1 MYLSELTALP
11 GVSGNENAVR
21 AYIKKR
27 MEPLCDRIEI
37 DSMGNMM
44 CFKKG
49 TGNTGKTLMLC
60 AHMDEVGLIV
70 SRITE
75 EGFLKFKTVGGI
87 DPRVLVSKR
96 VLIGEEGLPGVIGRK
111 AIHLLTPEERKKAPK
126 VKELYVDFGAKN
138 KKEAEKYVT
147 VGDYIVFDSA
157 YREFGDSLVK
167 TKALDDRVGCGAL
180 MELAQEPCTW
190 DICFAFTVQEETG
203 LRGARLCARRV
214 KPDLAVVLEGTTCS
228 DIPGT
233 NSNMVS
239 TRLGGGAAI
248 SFVDGTTS
256 FNRQLVSWLY
266 RLGEENQIP
275 VQYKQTAT
283 GGNDAGIIHV
293 SAGGILVIS
302 ISVPARYIHSPS
314 SVISLQDYKA
324 VKDLTKVLMQE
335 VDYADNIENI
345 M

>member
-21 AYIKKR
+21 TYIKKR
-27 MEPLCDRIEI
+27 IEPFCDRIDI

-49 TGNTGKTLMLC
+49 TGNTRKTLMLC

-75 EGFLKFKTVGGI
+75 EGFLKFKTVGSI

-96 VLIGEEGLPGVIGRK
+96 VLVGEEGLPGVIGRK
-111 AIHLLTPEERKKAPK
+111 AIHLLSPDERKKAPK

-138 KKEAEKYVT
+138 KKEAEKQVS
-147 VGDYIVFDSA
+147 VGDYIVFDSE
-157 YREFGDSLVK
+157 YHEFGDGLVK
-167 TKALDDRVGCGAL
+167 AKALDDRVGCGAL
-180 MELAQEPCTW
+180 LELAKESCAW
-190 DICFAFTVQEETG
+190 DVCFAFTVQEETG

-214 KPDLAVVLEGTTCS
+214 QPDLAVVLEGTTCS

-233 NSNMVS
+233 DHNMVS
-239 TRLGGGAAI
+239 TKLGGGAAI

-256 FNRQLVSWLY
+256 FNRKLVAWLY
-266 RLGEENQIP
+266 QLGQENQIP

-293 SAGGILVIS
+293 SAGGILVAS

-314 SVISLQDYKA
+314 SVISLRDYESVKA
-324 VKDLTKVLMQE
+324 LTKALMQE
-335 VDYADNIENI
+335 VEYADNIEKI

>member
-11 GVSGNENAVR
+11 GVSGNEHAVR

-27 MEPLCDRIEI
+27 MEPLCDRIDI

-49 TGNTGKTLMLC
+49 SGNTGKTLMLC

-96 VLIGEEGLPGVIGRK
+96 VLVGEESLPGVIGRK
-111 AIHLLTPEERKKAPK
+111 AIHLLTADERKKAPK

-138 KKEAEKYVT
+138 KKEAEKHVAI
-147 VGDYIVFDSA
+147 GDYIVFDSI
-157 YREFGDSLVK
+157 YREFGDGLIK
-167 TKALDDRVGCGAL
+167 AKALDDRVGCSVL
-180 MELAQEPCTW
+180 LELAKEPCVW
-190 DICFAFTVQEETG
+190 DMCFAFTVQEETG
-203 LRGARLCARRV
+203 LRGARLCARKV
-214 KPDLAVVLEGTTCS
+214 QPDLAVVLEGTTCS
-228 DIPGT
+228 EIPGT
-233 NSNMVS
+233 DPNMIS

-256 FNRQLVSWLY
+256 FNRQLVAWLY
-266 RLGEENQIP
+266 QLGQNKSIP

-293 SAGGILVIS
+293 SAGGILVAS

-314 SVISLQDYKA
+314 SVISLRDYEA
-324 VKDLTKVLMQE
+324 VKDLTKALMQE
-335 VDYADNIENI
+335 VDYADNIEKF

>member
-27 MEPLCDRIEI
+27 IEPLCDRIEI
-37 DSMGNMM
+37 DTMGNMV

-75 EGFLKFKTVGGI
+75 EGFLKFKGVGSI
-87 DPRVLVSKR
+87 DPRVLISKR
-96 VLIGEEGLPGVIGRK
+96 VFVGDEALPGVIGRK

-126 VKELYVDFGAKN
+126 MQDLYIDFGAKN
-138 KKEAEKYVT
+138 KKEAEKQVS
-147 VGDYIVFDSA
+147 VGDYIVFDSG
-157 YREFGDSLVK
+157 YHEFGNRLVK
-167 TKALDDRVGCGAL
+167 SKALDDRVGCGAL
-180 MELAQEPCTW
+180 LELAKESCVW
-190 DICFAFTVQEETG
+190 DVYFAFTVQEEIG
-203 LRGARLCARRV
+203 LRGAQLCAKRV

-233 NSNMVS
+233 DHNMVS
-239 TRLGGGAAI
+239 TKLGSGAAI
-248 SFVDGTTS
+248 SFLDGTTS
-256 FNRQLVSWLY
+256 FNRQLVAWIY
-266 RLGEENQIP
+266 ELGRRKNIP
-275 VQYKQTAT
+275 VQYKETAT
-283 GGNDAGIIHV
+283 GGNDAGSIHV
-293 SAGGILVIS
+293 SAGGILVAS

-314 SVISLQDYKA
+314 SVISLQDYEA
-324 VKDLTKVLMQE
+324 VKSLTKALMQE
-335 VDYADNIENI
+335 VENADII
-345 M
+345 KKTM